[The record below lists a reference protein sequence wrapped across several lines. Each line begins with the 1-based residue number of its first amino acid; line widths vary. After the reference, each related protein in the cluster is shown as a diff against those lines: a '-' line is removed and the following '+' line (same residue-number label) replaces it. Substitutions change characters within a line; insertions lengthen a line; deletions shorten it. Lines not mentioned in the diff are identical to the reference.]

1 MKFIEFEP
9 FWQAAENLAKNTTN
23 SDSEDPEKRAKESFL
38 ITFIFMMLV
47 YHIIAAA
54 FEKYSPSWGHQ
65 TSVIVVLGIIWSL
78 VLYAIHGG
86 SSHIQI
92 WINAYSFP
100 TNLFF

>member
-23 SDSEDPEKRAKESFL
+23 SDSGDETKKANESFL

-78 VLYAIHGG
+78 VLHAIHGDD
-86 SSHIQI
+86 ST
-92 WINAYSFP
+92 WIDAYSFP